1 MEKKTNGRGR
11 PRGQPKTGGRKAGTL
26 NKVSADV
33 RELAGQYG
41 PAVIT
46 ELARLAT
53 GADSEQ
59 VRVSAGRELLDRG
72 FGKPTQSREP
82 IDDHRADDEDVSDL
96 EIARR
101 VAYLLTNAVDKSML
115 KNE

>member
-1 MEKKTNGRGR
+1 MARKGES
-11 PRGQPKTGGRKAGTL
+11 KTGGRQPGTPNRSTAAIKEMAGKYSE
-26 NKVSADV
+26 KV
-33 RELAGQYG
+33 
-41 PAVIT
+41 IK

-72 FGKPTQSREP
+72 YGKSPLSREP
-82 IDDHRADDEDVSDL
+82 IDDHRADDEQVSDL

-101 VAYLLTNAVDKSML
+101 VAYLLTNAVDVSKL
-115 KNE
+115 

>member
-1 MEKKTNGRGR
+1 MKGK
-11 PRGQPKTGGRKAGTL
+11 KTGGRQPGSL
-26 NKVSADV
+26 NKVSADI
-33 RELAGQYG
+33 RELAGQQG
-41 PAVIT
+41 PAVIA

-53 GADSEQ
+53 GSDSEP

-82 IDDHRADDEDVSDL
+82 IDDHRADDEEVSDL

-101 VAYLLTNAVDKSML
+101 VAWLLTNAVDKSML
-115 KNE
+115 KDQ

>member
-1 MEKKTNGRGR
+1 VKGK
-11 PRGQPKTGGRKAGTL
+11 KTGGRQPGSL

-33 RELAGQYG
+33 RELAGQHG
-41 PAVIT
+41 AAVIA

-53 GADSEQ
+53 EADSEQ

-72 FGKPTQSREP
+72 FGKPAQSRDP
-82 IDDHRADDEDVSDL
+82 IDDHRADDEEVSDL

-115 KNE
+115 KDQ

>member
-1 MEKKTNGRGR
+1 MVKETNGRGR

-26 NKVSADV
+26 NKVSADI

-41 PAVIT
+41 PAVIA

-53 GADSEQ
+53 EADSEP

-72 FGKPTQSREP
+72 FGKPAQSREP
-82 IDDHRADDEDVSDL
+82 IDDHRADEEVSDL

-115 KNE
+115 KDQ

>member
-1 MEKKTNGRGR
+1 MVKETNGRGR

-26 NKVSADV
+26 NKVSADI
-33 RELAGQYG
+33 RELAGQHG
-41 PAVIT
+41 PAVIA

-53 GADSEQ
+53 GSESEP

-72 FGKPTQSREP
+72 YGKPAQNREP
-82 IDDHRADDEDVSDL
+82 IDDHRADDEQVSDL

-101 VAYLLTNAVDKSML
+101 VAYLLTNAVDVSML
-115 KNE
+115 KDQ

>member
-1 MEKKTNGRGR
+1 VKGK
-11 PRGQPKTGGRKAGTL
+11 KTGGRQPGSL

-41 PAVIT
+41 PAAIA

-53 GADSEQ
+53 EADSEQ
-59 VRVSAGRELLDRG
+59 ARVSACKEVLDRAY
-72 FGKPTQSREP
+72 GKSPLNREP
-82 IDDHRADDEDVSDL
+82 IDIDYRADDEQVSDL

-101 VAYLLTNAVDKSML
+101 VADLLTNAVDISML
-115 KNE
+115 ENQ

>member
-41 PAVIT
+41 PAAMA

-53 GADSEQ
+53 EAESEPA
-59 VRVSAGRELLDRG
+59 RVSACKEVLDRAY
-72 FGKPTQSREP
+72 GKSTMSREP
-82 IDDHRADDEDVSDL
+82 IDDHRIEDAEVSDL

-101 VAYLLTNAVDKSML
+101 IGFLFDKAIKGS
-115 KNE
+115 

>member
-1 MEKKTNGRGR
+1 MVKETNGRGR

-33 RELAGQYG
+33 RELAGQHG
-41 PAVIT
+41 PAVIA

-53 GADSEQ
+53 EADSEQ

-72 FGKPTQSREP
+72 FGKPAQSREP
-82 IDDHRADDEDVSDL
+82 IDDHRIDDEQVSDL

-101 VAYLLTNAVDKSML
+101 IAFLFDKAIKGS
-115 KNE
+115 

>member
-1 MEKKTNGRGR
+1 MKGK
-11 PRGQPKTGGRKAGTL
+11 KTGGRQPGSL

-33 RELAGQYG
+33 RELAGQFG
-41 PAVIT
+41 PAVIA

-82 IDDHRADDEDVSDL
+82 PDIDHRADEEVSDL

-115 KNE
+115 KDQ

>member
-1 MEKKTNGRGR
+1 MKGR
-11 PRGQPKTGGRKAGTL
+11 KTGGRQPGSL
-26 NKVSADV
+26 NKITADI
-33 RELAGQYG
+33 RELAGQHG
-41 PAVIT
+41 PAVIA

-53 GADSEQ
+53 EADSEQ

-72 FGKPTQSREP
+72 FGKPAQSRDP
-82 IDDHRADDEDVSDL
+82 IDDHRADDEEVSDL

-115 KNE
+115 KDQ

>member
-1 MEKKTNGRGR
+1 MKGK
-11 PRGQPKTGGRKAGTL
+11 KTGGRQPGSL
-26 NKVSADV
+26 NKITADV
-33 RELAGQYG
+33 RELASQHG
-41 PAVIT
+41 PAVIA

-53 GADSEQ
+53 GSDSEP

-72 FGKPTQSREP
+72 FGKPAQNREP
-82 IDDHRADDEDVSDL
+82 IDDHRIDDEQVSDL

-115 KNE
+115 KDPERL

>member
-1 MEKKTNGRGR
+1 VKGK
-11 PRGQPKTGGRKAGTL
+11 KTGGRQPGSL
-26 NKVSADV
+26 NKITADV
-33 RELAGQYG
+33 RELASQHG
-41 PAVIT
+41 PAVIA

-53 GADSEQ
+53 GSDSEP

-72 FGKPTQSREP
+72 FGKPAQNREP
-82 IDDHRADDEDVSDL
+82 IDDHRIDDEQVSDL

-115 KNE
+115 KDPERL

>member
-1 MEKKTNGRGR
+1 MKGK
-11 PRGQPKTGGRKAGTL
+11 KTGGRQPGSL
-26 NKVSADV
+26 NKITADI
-33 RELAGQYG
+33 RELAGQHG
-41 PAVIT
+41 PAVIA

-59 VRVSAGRELLDRG
+59 ARVSACKEVLDRAY
-72 FGKPTQSREP
+72 GKSPLSREP
-82 IDDHRADDEDVSDL
+82 IDDHRADDEQVSDL

>member
-41 PAVIT
+41 PAAMA

-53 GADSEQ
+53 EAESEPA
-59 VRVSAGRELLDRG
+59 RVSACKEVLDRAY
-72 FGKPTQSREP
+72 GKSPTSREP
-82 IDDHRADDEDVSDL
+82 IDDLRADDEEVSDL

-101 VAYLLTNAVDKSML
+101 VAYLLTNAVDVSKL
-115 KNE
+115 EIE